1 MGIFSKYAPLYW
13 EAGLPVMPCIGKRP
27 IITAWDQ
34 LSERMPSAI
43 EQADWIQRYP
53 DCNIGLPLGPMSGLC
68 AVDIDTDDPDEIAAI
83 KDALADTPYV
93 RVGKKGMVLIY
104 RWNGEGNFKVR
115 TGDGH
120 QPVEFLGK
128 GNQVIVAPSI
138 HPETHLPY
146 TASANLWDI
155 LDDIPNLSANF
166 GKALLLRALRSV
178 VCPISSATSSV
189 KQGAR
194 HNELTSYVGQ
204 LRNQGHASTALAQM
218 LLARNATFDPPLPD
232 EEVKRIAAWGDGI
245 EGCDGFLRNE
255 VGKIVRAS
263 QANVQHA
270 LEELGVTIRFD
281 QFAGKDMISGL
292 PGHEGVLEDAA
303 VRRVWFLIQEK
314 FGFQPTKDFFW
325 EVMLD
330 LSRQNSF
337 DPVCE
342 ELEKLQAAWDGTP
355 RIDGWLQTYGG
366 AVDTAYVRAVGSKML
381 IAATHRARQPGSKFD
396 TMPVLSGPQGGGKS
410 TACQILAGGSQRF
423 TDHVPF
429 NADAREVIE
438 ALSGRWI
445 AEAGELQGLRNASA
459 EKLKSFLSRTVDHG
473 RAAYARTTQA
483 VSRRCIFVGTTNS
496 WAFLTDGTGN
506 RRFWP
511 VEVGTF
517 DLHALARDR
526 DQLIGEA
533 ASREAAGESI
543 VLPNEL
549 WAVAA
554 AEQDNCIIENPILS
568 AIEEELE
575 GWTGRIRSTDV
586 WKLLKVPQAQQL
598 SMAKAVSSAM
608 QELGWR
614 AGKHRFGGRNSER
627 GYIKGTAQ
635 ENTRILHTNYTG
647 NVQPAPP
654 QLENAA

>member
-1 MGIFSKYAPLYW
+1 
-13 EAGLPVMPCIGKRP
+13 MPCNGKRP

-83 KDALADTPYV
+83 KRALADTPYV
-93 RVGKKGMVLIY
+93 RVGKKGMVLMY
-104 RWNGEGNFKVR
+104 GWNGEGNFKVR
-115 TGDGH
+115 SHDGR

-128 GNQVIVAPSI
+128 GNQVILAPSI
-138 HPETHLPY
+138 HPETRLPY
-146 TASANLWDI
+146 TASANLWEV
-155 LDDIPNLSANF
+155 LGDIPSLPANF
-166 GKALLLRALRSV
+166 DKALLLRALGLDSR
-178 VCPISSATSSV
+178 PSSAATSSV

-194 HNELTSYVGQ
+194 HNALTSYAGQ
-204 LRNQGHASTALAQM
+204 LRNQGHAAAVLAEL
-218 LLARNATFDPPLPD
+218 LLARNSTFDPPLPE
-232 EEVKRIAAWGDGI
+232 EEVARIAAWGDGI
-245 EGCDGFLRNE
+245 EGCDGFLRSE
-255 VGKIVRAS
+255 AGKIVRTS

-270 LEELGVTIRFD
+270 LEGLGVTIQYDR
-281 QFAGKDMISGL
+281 FAGKDMISGL
-292 PGHEGVLEDAA
+292 PGHEGMLDDAA

-325 EVMLD
+325 EVILD

-337 DPVCE
+337 DPVCD
-342 ELEKLQAAWDGTP
+342 ELDKLQAAWDGLP
-355 RIDGWLQTYGG
+355 RIDRWLPTYG
-366 AVDTAYVRAVGSKML
+366 AAADTEYVRAVGSKML
-381 IAATHRARQPGSKFD
+381 IAAARRARQPGIKFD
-396 TMPVLSGPQGGGKS
+396 TMMVLVSPQGNGKS
-410 TACQILAGGSQRF
+410 TVCQTLAGGPERF
-423 TDHVPF
+423 TDHIPF

-445 AEAGELQGLRNASA
+445 AEAGELDGMRKASA
-459 EKLKSFLSRTVDHG
+459 EKLKSFLSRTVDQG
-473 RAAYARTTQA
+473 RAAYARTAQA
-483 VSRRCIFVGTTNS
+483 VPRRCIFVGTTNS

-511 VEVGTF
+511 VEVGVF
-517 DLHALARDR
+517 DLDALARDR

-533 ASREAAGESI
+533 ASREADGDSI
-543 VLPNEL
+543 VLPQEL

-554 AEQDNCIIENPILS
+554 TEQDNCIIENPILS

-614 AGKHRFGGRNSER
+614 GGKHRFGGRNSER
-627 GYIKGTAQ
+627 GYIKGTTQ
-635 ENTRILHTNYTG
+635 ENARILHTNFTG
-647 NVQPAPP
+647 KVQPAPP

>member
-1 MGIFSKYAPLYW
+1 
-13 EAGLPVMPCIGKRP
+13 MPCNGKRP
-27 IITAWDQ
+27 IITAWNQ
-34 LSERMPSAI
+34 LSERMPT
-43 EQADWIQRYP
+43 ETEKADWIQRYP

-83 KDALADTPYV
+83 KRALADTPYV
-93 RVGKKGMVLIY
+93 RVGKKGMVLMY

-115 TGDGH
+115 TSDGR
-120 QPVEFLGK
+120 QPLEFLGK
-128 GNQVIVAPSI
+128 GNQVILAPSI
-138 HPETHLPY
+138 HPETLLPY
-146 TASANLWDI
+146 TASANLWEV
-155 LDDIPNLSANF
+155 LDEIPRLPANF
-166 GKALLLRALRSV
+166 DKALLLRTLGIDSR
-178 VCPISSATSSV
+178 PGSASASSV

-194 HNELTSYVGQ
+194 HNALTSYAGQ
-204 LRNQGHASTALAQM
+204 LRNQGHAAAALTEL
-218 LLARNATFDPPLPD
+218 LLARNATFDPPLP
-232 EEVKRIAAWGDGI
+232 EVEVTRIAAWGDGI

-255 VGKIVRAS
+255 AGKIVRTS

-270 LEELGVTIRFD
+270 LEALGVVIQYDR
-281 QFAGKDMISGL
+281 FAGKDMISGL
-292 PGHEGVLEDAA
+292 PGHEGMLDDAA
-303 VRRVWFLIQEK
+303 VRRVWFMIQEK

-325 EVMLD
+325 EVILD

-337 DPVCE
+337 DPVCD
-342 ELEKLQAAWDGTP
+342 ELDKLQAEWDGTP

-410 TACQILAGGSQRF
+410 TTCQILAGGSQRF

-459 EKLKSFLSRTVDHG
+459 EKLKSFLSRTVDQG

-483 VSRRCIFVGTTNS
+483 VPRRCIFVGTTNS

-517 DLHALARDR
+517 DLPALALDR

-568 AIEEELE
+568 AIEGELD

-614 AGKHRFGGRNSER
+614 GGKHRFGGRYSER
-627 GYIKGTAQ
+627 GYIKGTVQ
-635 ENTRILHTNYTG
+635 ENARILLTNYAG
-647 NVQPAPP
+647 NVQPA
-654 QLENAA
+654 QSQMENAA